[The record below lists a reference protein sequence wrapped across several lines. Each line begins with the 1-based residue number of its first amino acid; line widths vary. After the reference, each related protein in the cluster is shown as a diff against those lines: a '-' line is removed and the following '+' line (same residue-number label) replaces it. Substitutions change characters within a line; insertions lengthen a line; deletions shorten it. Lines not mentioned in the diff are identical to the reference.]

1 MTDAVRHIWPEGEY
15 ERALDLINRGYDKQI
30 VAQIIGRTIN
40 QLNDKLRYEL
50 MEDNKRQQRRERADE
65 LRKRGSAT
73 PDGPRKNYRTQ
84 VRGIEHAPA
93 SVVSPLRQA
102 VRRSKALAQHPLQSH
117 DHARERGTIAA
128 EGRSSS

>member
-1 MTDAVRHIWPEGEY
+1 MLSDTYGEGEY

-84 VRGIEHAPA
+84 VRG
-93 SVVSPLRQA
+93 SSTRRQA
-102 VRRSKALAQHPLQSH
+102 CSRSAKRGMRR
-117 DHARERGTIAA
+117 GIAI
-128 EGRSSS
+128 